1 MPLMSI
7 IGCTEFEKEIVEL
20 LAEDK
25 TIDHLLVVNGS
36 GSLGFISSLKK
47 IGLVPDV
54 LSPERI
60 PCGLKKSKG
69 FNVLV
74 TLQNVDVYKSPK
86 HMKREIYEKIKFYG
100 LVSNGILIIHRS
112 CGSIFEGALLDFSN
126 SRFHLELLSSE
137 KEDNIGDKTGE
148 NFSNNKDIHK
158 PELIEQ
164 YRVRYNKLKEQILS

>member
-25 TIDHLLVVNGS
+25 MIDHLLVVNGS
-36 GSLGFISSLKK
+36 KSLGLISSLKK
-47 IGLVPDV
+47 MGLVPDV

-60 PCGLKKSKG
+60 PSGLKKSKG

-74 TLQNVDVYKSPK
+74 TLQDVNVYQSPK

-100 LVSNGILIIHRS
+100 LVSNGILIIHSS
-112 CGSIFEGALLDFSN
+112 CGSMFDNALLDFSN
-126 SRFHLELLSSE
+126 SRFLLELLSSE
-137 KEDNIGDKTGE
+137 NEDNIGDKTGE
-148 NFSNNKDIHK
+148 GFSDNKDIHT
-158 PELIEQ
+158 EIIEQ
-164 YRVRYNKLKEQILS
+164 YRSSYNKLKEQILS